1 MQDAADRQIVSD
13 LYLSRIGLEFVEDL
27 VDRFGPRFGGSDQE
41 HRAAEYIRE
50 RFARLNVDRAETEP
64 FTCAG
69 WTRKDTR
76 LTVVAPVSQEIPCI
90 ALPFC
95 PPGEVEGPL
104 VFLGDGD
111 PQSYVVRR
119 DELRGAIAMATT
131 AQPRFFSRQMHR
143 CEKLGRALAEGA
155 SGFIWMRGEAGGL
168 PETGSARFGHPC
180 EIPAI
185 GVSYEAGQSI
195 VRMMRGG
202 PVRVRMFSTNQNH
215 PVTSVNVV
223 AEFRGQQRPDDIIL
237 LGAHYDGHDISQ
249 AAMDNATG
257 VAVVLE
263 AARALAPHKALLRR
277 TVRFVAFA
285 QEEMGLLGARDYAGR
300 HYGEGIQFMLNL
312 DGAGRGIN
320 AAFQL
325 QGWPEAIRWFKG
337 LFDQMLEPDV
347 AVGDQIGMYS
357 DMFPF
362 AIRGIPSATMS
373 SQTVGSS
380 AAAVRGFGHTAMD
393 SLDKVSARLIQ
404 IEAVRVARLALRLA
418 MVDEIPLARKT
429 PAEIG
434 AKLKA
439 LGLDEVLRYEGR
451 PLQDA

>member
-1 MQDAADRQIVSD
+1 VTDAVERQIVSD
-13 LYLSRIGLEFVEDL
+13 LFLSRNGLEFVEEL
-27 VDRFGPRFGGSDQE
+27 VDRFGPRFGGTEQE
-41 HRAAEYIRE
+41 RRAAEYIRD
-50 RFARLNVDRAETEP
+50 RFAQIGVDRADTET

-69 WTRKDTR
+69 WTRKETR
-76 LTVVAPVSQEIPCI
+76 LTVVAPASQDIPCI

-104 VFLGDGD
+104 IFLGDGD

-119 DELRGAIAMATT
+119 DEMRGAMAMATT

-155 SGFIWMRGEAGGL
+155 IGFIWMRGEAGGL

-180 EIPAI
+180 EVPAI
-185 GVSYEAGQSI
+185 GVSYEAGQAM
-195 VRMMRGG
+195 VRMSRNG
-202 PVRVRMFSTNQNH
+202 PVRVKITSTNQNH
-215 PVTSVNVV
+215 PVTSANVV
-223 AEFRGQQRPDDIIL
+223 AEFRGQQHPDEIIL

-263 AARALAPHKALLRR
+263 AARAIAPHKGQLRR
-277 TVRFVAFA
+277 TVRCVAFA

-300 HYGEGIQFMLNL
+300 HQAERIRFMLNL
-312 DGAGRGIN
+312 DGAGRSIN
-320 AAFQL
+320 ASLQL
-325 QGWPEAIRWFKG
+325 QGWPEAIRWFRG
-337 LFDQMLEPDV
+337 LFDQMLDPDV
-347 AVGDQIGMYS
+347 AVGDQLGMYS

-362 AIRGIPSATMS
+362 ALHGIPAATMS
-373 SQTVGSS
+373 SRTVGSS
-380 AAAVRGFGHTAMD
+380 EAAVRGFGHTAMD

-404 IEAVRVARLALRLA
+404 LEAVRVARLTLRLA
-418 MVDEIPLARKT
+418 TMDDIPLARKS
-429 PAEIG
+429 PADIRVQ
-434 AKLKA
+434 LKA

-451 PLQDA
+451 PLPAG

>member
-1 MQDAADRQIVSD
+1 MQDTTDRQIVSD
-13 LYLSRIGLEFVEDL
+13 LYLSRAGLEVVEEL
-27 VDRFGPRFGGSDQE
+27 VERFGPRFGGTEQE
-41 HRAAEYIRE
+41 HRAGEFIRD
-50 RFARLNVDRAETEP
+50 RFARLGVDRAETES

-76 LTVVAPVSQEIPCI
+76 LTVLAPVSRLIPCI
-90 ALPFC
+90 ALPYC

-119 DELRGAIAMATT
+119 DEIRGAIAMATT
-131 AQPRFFSRQMHR
+131 AAPRFFSRHMHR

-155 SGFIWMRGEAGGL
+155 KGLIWMRGEAGGL
-168 PETGSARFGHPC
+168 PETGSARFGYSC
-180 EIPAI
+180 AVPAI
-185 GVSYEAGQSI
+185 GVSYEAGQEMARLMHNS
-195 VRMMRGG
+195 
-202 PVRVRMFSTNQNH
+202 PLRVKIASTNENH
-215 PVTSVNVV
+215 PVTSANVA
-223 AEFRGQQRPDDIIL
+223 AEFRGRERPDEIIL

-263 AARALAPHKALLRR
+263 AARALVPHKALLRR

-285 QEEMGLLGARDYAGR
+285 QEEMGLLGATDYAGR
-300 HYGEGIQFMLNL
+300 HEGEGIRFMLNL

-325 QGWPEAIRWFKG
+325 QGWPEIIRWFKG

-362 AIRGIPSATMS
+362 AIRGIPAATMS
-373 SQTVGSS
+373 SQSVGSS

-393 SLDKVSARLIQ
+393 SLDKVSAKLIQ
-404 IEAVRVARLALRLA
+404 LEAIRVARLALRLA
-418 MVDEIPLARKT
+418 TVDEIPLARKT

-451 PLQDA
+451 PVPGE